1 MWEWRWSAEIDL
13 ACADVYCISS
23 LLYAK
28 CSMLQFIAI
37 ASVEGAVRVDATSLF
52 GADYGRLPHIFRI
65 LIENVAR
72 NASSSAERDT
82 AIAAIRDWL
91 ETGTSSAEIAF
102 QPSRVLMH
110 DTTCTP
116 ALVDIAGMRD
126 ALAEAGGD
134 PGALSPVLPVDVSV
148 DHSLGVDVSA
158 VPGAADLNK
167 EREYRRNGER
177 YRFLKWA
184 TQAMRGV
191 RVNPPGTG
199 IMHTINLEQL
209 ATVVGTTVIE
219 GRRVA
224 VPDTLIGTDSH
235 TPMINGIGVLAW
247 GVGGLEAES
256 VMFGMPVMMRLPD
269 VIGVR
274 LDGRLREG
282 VLATD
287 LALTVTQLLRERG
300 VTGAFVEFFG
310 PGVSTLSAGERAVVA
325 NMTPEFGAST
335 AFFPIDERTLAYLT
349 QTGRDAQAVAL
360 VEAYAKAQGLWF
372 DPAAAPRFTDTIA
385 LDLGAVET
393 SLAGPFRPQDRLPLP
408 GVPAALAALPQ
419 PKTLAEGLPRHPVAI
434 AAITS
439 CTNTSDPRLLVAAG
453 LVARKARAF
462 GLIPPPWVK
471 TSLAP
476 GSPAAERFLRRSGLL
491 DDLEALGFG
500 IVGYGCTTCIGNS
513 GPLLPVMEQA
523 IVAGETLPVAIL
535 SGNRNF
541 PGRVHGQ
548 VEAGFLASPPLVVAY
563 ALAGDAARDL
573 SRDAVGRADGRAV
586 HLSELWPSGEEID
599 AALGAS
605 LDRRD
610 FRDAFARAFADASW
624 AALDAPSTARFP
636 WDPSSTYLRRPPFA
650 RAEAPTSL
658 GRVSAHPILALGDD
672 ITTDHISPAG
682 QTPAASEAGRWLTL
696 HGEDPRDL
704 NVYASRRGNWEV
716 MLRGLFTNR
725 TVVNRLE
732 ADLPPGSTRHVASG
746 EVLPLWQAAE
756 RYRAAGEAI
765 VIVAGERYGTGSSR
779 DWAAKGLGLLG
790 VRAVLAASF
799 ERIHRSNLIGMG
811 ILPLTFDDAAQGAG
825 LSLRPGDRIEVAVPE
840 NLLAS
845 RLATQVTL
853 VRAGGE
859 RLAIPMHL
867 AVETELECETLRAG
881 GMLPLILRRFLPDHR
896 DHPPGDDDAAARR
909 RA

>member
-1 MWEWRWSAEIDL
+1 
-13 ACADVYCISS
+13 
-23 LLYAK
+23 
-28 CSMLQFIAI
+28 MLQLSEISPI
-37 ASVEGAVRVDATSLF
+37 EKNVRVDAAGVF
-52 GADYGRLPHIFRI
+52 GVDYGRLPHILRI
-65 LIENVAR
+65 LVENVAR
-72 NASSSAERDT
+72 NAASSTERDV
-82 AIAAIRDWL
+82 AIAAIRGWL
-91 ETGTSSAEIAF
+91 IAGTSNAEIAF

-134 PGALSPVLPVDVSV
+134 PGVLSPVLPVDVSV

-219 GRRVA
+219 SRTVA
-224 VPDTLIGTDSH
+224 IPDTLIGTDSH

-335 AFFPIDERTLAYLT
+335 AFFPIDGRTLAYLRE
-349 QTGRDAQAVAL
+349 TGRDERAVAL
-360 VEAYAKAQGLWF
+360 VEAYARAQGLWF
-372 DPAAAPRFTDTIA
+372 DPAAEPRFTDTIA
-385 LDLGAVET
+385 LDLRAVET
-393 SLAGPFRPQDRLPLP
+393 SLAGPFRPQDRLPLA

-419 PKTLAEGLPRHPVAI
+419 PTTLTKALPKHPVAV

-453 LVARKARAF
+453 LVARKARAL
-462 GLIPPPWVK
+462 GLVPPPWVK

-476 GSPAAERFLRRSGLL
+476 GSPAAEHFLRRSGLL

-523 IVAGETLPVAIL
+523 VTAGETLPVAIL

-541 PGRVHGQ
+541 PGRVHAQ

-563 ALAGDAARDL
+563 ALAGDATRDL
-573 SRDAVGRADGRAV
+573 ACEPIGRAGDRAI

-599 AALGAS
+599 AALAAG

-610 FRDAFARAFADASW
+610 FREAFARASADANW
-624 AALDAPSTARFP
+624 AGLDAPSTPQFP

-650 RAEAPTSL
+650 RADALVSL
-658 GRVSAHPILALGDD
+658 GRFSAHPILVLGDD

-682 QTPAASEAGRWLTL
+682 QTPAASEAGRWLTG
-696 HGEDPRDL
+696 HGENPRDL

-732 ADLPPGSTRHVASG
+732 PDLPPGSTRHVASG
-746 EVLPLWQAAE
+746 EVLPLWIAAE
-756 RYRAAGEAI
+756 RYHAAGEAI
-765 VIVAGERYGTGSSR
+765 VVVAGERYGTGSSR

-790 VRAVLAASF
+790 ARAVLAASF

-840 NLLAS
+840 HLLAP
-845 RLATQVTL
+845 RLATQATL
-853 VRAGGE
+853 LRSDSE
-859 RLAIPMHL
+859 RLSIPMHL

-896 DHPPGDDDAAARR
+896 DHPPGDDEAAERR